1 MIGKIFKN
9 QDPMMGLPIETV
21 PVIEDCYR
29 AYKNFV
35 KDRFDEEL
43 DTLNKPSESRCTSRA
58 SALRTVGASHESGMV
73 AIATTE

>member
-35 KDRFDEEL
+35 KDRFNEEL
-43 DTLNKPSESRCTSRA
+43 VYP
-58 SALRTVGASHESGMV
+58 
-73 AIATTE
+73 TTESKAGGDAKSQVRRHDLDRLSAYSK